1 MDNGEEYYRLY
12 EDRYRWVHDRGFEY
26 WNPVPEKSA
35 GVLAGIDAFPGCAGC
50 R

>member
-12 EDRYRWVHDRGFEY
+12 EDRYRRVHDQEFEY

-35 GVLAGIDAFPGCAGC
+35 GVLAGIDAFLDYTGC